1 MIFGDRICYDGRM
14 TKLEQI
20 EKSIAALSD
29 QELKELASWF
39 DELRWQRWDRQLEDD
54 VRAGRLDKL
63 IGDAKA
69 EIAAGKTRPL

>member
-1 MIFGDRICYDGRM
+1 M

-39 DELRWQRWDRQLEDD
+39 DELRWQRWDRQIEDD
-54 VRAGRLDKL
+54 SKAGRLDKF
-63 IGDAKA
+63 IAEAKA
-69 EIAAGKTRPL
+69 ELAAGKTRPL

>member
-1 MIFGDRICYDGRM
+1 M

-39 DELRWQRWDRQLEDD
+39 EELRWQRWDRQIEDD
-54 VRAGRLDKL
+54 SKAGRLDKL
-63 IGDAKA
+63 ADEALA
-69 EIAAGKTRPL
+69 DFNAGRTRPL

>member
-1 MIFGDRICYDGRM
+1 M

-39 DELRWQRWDRQLEDD
+39 EELRWQRWDRQLEDD
-54 VRAGRLDKL
+54 VKAGRLDKF
-63 IGDAKA
+63 IAEAKA
-69 EIAAGKTRPL
+69 ELAAGKTRPL